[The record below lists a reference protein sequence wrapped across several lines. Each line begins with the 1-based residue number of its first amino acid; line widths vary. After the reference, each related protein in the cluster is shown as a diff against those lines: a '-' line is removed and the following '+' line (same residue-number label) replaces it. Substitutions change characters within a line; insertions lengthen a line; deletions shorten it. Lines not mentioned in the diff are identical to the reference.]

1 MTKTVKRILLGLVIL
16 MVLFP
21 MVVYIG
27 VGPSLPCL
35 FPASGPLRAG
45 LSARVVVSGGAERCY
60 LLYAPPGLDT
70 AEEIAVVIALHGLAG
85 NPQGFRG
92 MTGWEEIADREV
104 FLVAYPHGSSF
115 PLRWNTSPAFRIEAT
130 DDVQFIADLIAD
142 LGNVATLDEDRVY
155 VAGFSNGAGMADLLA
170 CNLADRVAAAG
181 LVQGKGENDSA
192 LCAPARP
199 VPVIAFF
206 GMEDPIASYD
216 YPGWFFA
223 LMNLSPDPQYRVGVP
238 LATWVQGWVQR
249 NGCDPRAQSLPRQGD
264 ATAVGYTECQDGADV
279 HVYSIPGGGHTW
291 PGGENLPFFGGVSPV
306 NASEL
311 IWGFFEDHPRTTQ
324 SAPTVR

>member
-1 MTKTVKRILLGLVIL
+1 MVKRLLLGLV
-16 MVLFP
+16 VLAVVFP
-21 MVVYIG
+21 IGVYVG
-27 VGPSLPCL
+27 VGPSLTCL
-35 FPASGPLRAG
+35 LPSRGPLQPG
-45 LSARVVVSGGAERCY
+45 ISTRVVLSRGTERCY
-60 LLYAPPGLDT
+60 LLYTPQGFDASR
-70 AEEIAVVIALHGLAG
+70 EIPVVVALHGLAG

-92 MTGWEEIADREV
+92 MTGWERIADRET

-115 PLRWNTSPAFRIEAT
+115 PLRWNTSPAFRIEET
-130 DDVQFIADLIAD
+130 DDVGFVADLVDD
-142 LGNVATLDEDRVY
+142 LAHFATVDENRVF
-155 VAGFSNGAGMADLLA
+155 VAGFSNGAAMADRIA
-170 CNLADRVAAAG
+170 CTLADRVAAVG
-181 LVQGKGENDSA
+181 LVQGKGENDPS
-192 LCAPARP
+192 LCVPARP

-206 GMEDPIASYD
+206 GLDDPIASSD

-249 NGCDPRAQSLPRQGD
+249 NGCDPRAQPLPRQGD

-291 PGGENLPFFGGVSPV
+291 PRGENLPFFGGVSPV

-324 SAPTVR
+324 TAPTVR